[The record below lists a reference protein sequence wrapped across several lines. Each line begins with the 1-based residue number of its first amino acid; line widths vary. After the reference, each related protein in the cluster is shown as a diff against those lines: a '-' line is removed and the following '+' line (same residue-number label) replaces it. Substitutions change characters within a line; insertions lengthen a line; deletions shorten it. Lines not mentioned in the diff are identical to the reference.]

1 MLNVFARAGKK
12 PFLVRKIH
20 VLQYNVSRG
29 RESFFTFFTVP
40 KYFAPSL
47 LYQAISTVLTYTVNK
62 VIP

>member
-1 MLNVFARAGKK
+1 MLNVFARADKK

-29 RESFFTFFTVP
+29 RESFFTVP

-47 LYQAISTVLTYTVNK
+47 LYEAISTVVTYIVNK